1 MQVIK
6 WTGNKIRPFKISPT
20 SCFKFSANEVDWAHN
35 SKGIFRTAHWNFLWG
50 GSRNLYV
57 VYFSLYARLNSI
69 FEKKAPNLNVD
80 VGEILN
86 GPFLF
91 PVHFSRNFFSIKKI
105 AHMVGWVKVKKVHS
119 QKMSMYAHYSC
130 QHDGMDNWIQSV
142 LPLFWILAP
151 LLQFNSQSEVLHSI
165 VTLIPQDGT
174 AQKSN
179 DWLLNLSKSAKIQN
193 SGRTLWIQLS
203 ILSCWQL

>member
-1 MQVIK
+1 MYMIIQDLK
-6 WTGNKIRPFKISPT
+6 WTGNKIGSFKISPT

-35 SKGIFRTAHWNFLWG
+35 LKGIFRTAHWNFLWG

-91 PVHFSRNFFSIKKI
+91 PVHFRP
-105 AHMVGWVKVKKVHS
+105 W
-119 QKMSMYAHYSC
+119 
-130 QHDGMDNWIQSV
+130 
-142 LPLFWILAP
+142 LAP
-151 LLQFNSQSEVLHSI
+151 GGFVSKFVRYEWKSLFNTWHILHCC
-165 VTLIPQDGT
+165 TFKPWFT
-174 AQKSN
+174 
-179 DWLLNLSKSAKIQN
+179 
-193 SGRTLWIQLS
+193 
-203 ILSCWQL
+203 